1 MPSRKK
7 SYSQAERRKAA
18 LDFIFTRPVEL
29 LHRLGLTDTTEMHG
43 EWLVDYL
50 RNSDELTIMAHREAF
65 KTSVLCVGLALK
77 MILFPRRNF
86 GFFRKTDDK
95 VREVVR
101 GAQKHLGTPLLV
113 TLSDM
118 IWGFPIELRRA
129 TDNEIETNYYEPIKG
144 ESALYACGIN
154 GSITGKHFD
163 DVTTDDIVDKDDRY
177 SEAERQNTHRFLD
190 ELENTLNRG
199 GVRANFCTPWHRNDG
214 TARFRNVKKFPV
226 GMTGLFTPAQLQQKR
241 RAMAPELYAINY
253 ELDLSAANESLFAK
267 LTKKENW
274 NPNGVAFAYLD
285 PSHKGGD
292 YTALCVGAMHFER
305 LQITGFVWKK
315 PYYEIF
321 DNGDLEKYCKYLG
334 VTELT
339 IETNGVG
346 DMPVRL
352 AREINQANMGG
363 VMSVRGINHTE
374 NKMARIQ
381 TAAAF
386 CDSIDIIAFD
396 DVAESREFVAQVCDF
411 DASAKHD
418 DAPDAVAGVME
429 SMKLIRIKK

>member
-1 MPSRKK
+1 MK

-18 LDFIFTRPVEL
+18 LSFIFGRPVEL
-29 LHRLGLTDTTEMHG
+29 LHRLGLPDTTEMHG
-43 EWLVDYL
+43 QWLVDYL

-65 KTSVLCVGLALK
+65 KTSILCVGLALK
-77 MILFPRRNF
+77 LILFPRRNL

-95 VREVVR
+95 VREIIR
-101 GAQKHLGTPLLV
+101 GTQRHLRTPLLI

-118 IWGFPIELRRA
+118 IWGFPIEMTRA
-129 TDNEIETNYYEPIKG
+129 TDNEIDTNYYVPTKG
-144 ESALYACGIN
+144 EVALYGCGIN
-154 GSITGKHFD
+154 GSITSRHFN
-163 DVTTDDIVDKDDRY
+163 DVTTDDIVDQDDRY
-177 SEAERQNTHRFLD
+177 YDAERVKTHRFLD
-190 ELENTLNRG
+190 ELENTQNRG
-199 GVRANFCTPWHRNDG
+199 GVRANFCTPWHRNDA
-214 TARFRNVKKFPV
+214 TTRFRNIKKFPAS
-226 GMTGLFTPAQLQQKR
+226 MTGLFTSAQLQQKQ

-267 LTKKENW
+267 LTRKDEW
-274 NPNGVAFAYLD
+274 NPNREVFAYLD

-292 YTALCVGAMHFER
+292 YTALCIGAMCFER

-321 DNGDLEKYCKYLG
+321 DNGDLEKYCMYLG
-334 VTELT
+334 VQDLT

-352 AREINQANMGG
+352 ARKISREHMGG
-363 VMSVRGINHTE
+363 MMVVHGINHTD

-386 CDSIDIIAFD
+386 CDSIDIVTFD
-396 DVAESREFVAQVCDF
+396 DVAESREFAAQVCDF

-418 DAPDAVAGVME
+418 DAPDSVAGVME
-429 SMKLIRIKK
+429 AMRLIRIKK